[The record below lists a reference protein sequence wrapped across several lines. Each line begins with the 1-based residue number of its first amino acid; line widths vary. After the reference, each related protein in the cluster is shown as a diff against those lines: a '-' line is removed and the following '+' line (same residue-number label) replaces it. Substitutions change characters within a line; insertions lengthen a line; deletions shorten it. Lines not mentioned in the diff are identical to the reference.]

1 MREERENMSLF
12 RSSESE
18 PKPAEELFPL
28 FAKIGCETGR
38 HVVSI
43 SRVSTIRT
51 APSLDEAS
59 TLIGTRLVIDD
70 IMICAVGANSV

>member
-1 MREERENMSLF
+1 MSLF

-18 PKPAEELFPL
+18 PKQSAELFPVC
-28 FAKIGCETGR
+28 AKIGCETGR
-38 HVVSI
+38 HVVLI

-70 IMICAVGANSV
+70 IISCVIGANSV